1 MHPLPVP
8 TEQTQDFYGAVTSA
22 TEPVFSTRVELG
34 GLPGFQNHIVVSHDQ
49 PQPTGQNVQL
59 FDALVSSG
67 HRCRMVGRQDHLE
80 CLPGPG
86 KVRQRHHYHP
96 FSSHGSRMNPGI
108 ANRRGTHQFIE
119 R

>member
-34 GLPGFQNHIVVSHDQ
+34 GLPRFQNHIVFPDDQ
-49 PQPTGQNVQL
+49 PQPTGQNVQPL
-59 FDALVSSG
+59 DTLVSSG
-67 HRCRMVGRQDHLE
+67 HRCRAVGWQDHFE
-80 CLPGPG
+80 CLSRPR
-86 KVRQRHHYHP
+86 KVRQRHHQH
-96 FSSHGSRMNPGI
+96 SVTSHGSRMNPGI
-108 ANRRGTHQFIE
+108 ANRRGTHQIIE